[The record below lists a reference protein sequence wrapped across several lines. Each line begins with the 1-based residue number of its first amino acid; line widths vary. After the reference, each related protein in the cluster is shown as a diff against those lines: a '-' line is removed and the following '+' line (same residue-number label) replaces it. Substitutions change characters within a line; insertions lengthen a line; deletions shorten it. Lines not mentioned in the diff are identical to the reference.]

1 MSATTATA
9 PLSPATPGTGVAA
22 LPRARFTELLH
33 LDTLRAASLAE
44 IDAAAA
50 LQHRVDRKYL
60 IPASSA
66 ARLIAQLA
74 ATHHVLDIHG
84 RRTTA
89 YRTTYFDTPHL
100 AAWRAHI
107 QGRRR
112 RWKVRT
118 RLYAEDRLCR
128 MEVKTKDGR
137 GATVKHALTVDADAY
152 GRLERGTEAAAFVD
166 GVLRDSGIDVTA
178 ADLAPAG
185 EVCYLRA
192 ALADLEA
199 GTRLTL
205 DGALACH
212 RDDRTAAL
220 DPGYVLVETKGTAR
234 PAPADRHLLGLG
246 ARPVSLS
253 KYIVGL
259 SLLVPGL
266 PDNHVRRL
274 ARTRFHTGPRT
285 ETPPMARI
293 GRNTFA

>member
-1 MSATTATA
+1 VTVTSAVPPEAGTA
-9 PLSPATPGTGVAA
+9 V
-22 LPRARFTELLH
+22 LPRARFTELLQ
-33 LDTLRAASLAE
+33 LDTLRPASLAE

-60 IPASSA
+60 VPAHSA
-66 ARLIAQLA
+66 ARLMSQLA

-89 YRTTYFDTPHL
+89 YRSTYFDTPHL
-100 AAWRAHI
+100 TAWRAHI

-137 GATVKHALTVDADAY
+137 GATVKHAHTVDADAY
-152 GRLERGTEAAAFVD
+152 GRLETGTEAAGFVD
-166 GVLRDSGIDVTA
+166 SVLADSGVDVTA
-178 ADLAPAG
+178 ADLVPAG
-185 EVCYLRA
+185 EICYLRA
-192 ALADLEA
+192 ALADLDA

-205 DGALACH
+205 DGLLTCH
-212 RDDRTAAL
+212 RNGRTAAL
-220 DPGYVLVETKGTAR
+220 DPGYVLVETKGSAR

-253 KYIVGL
+253 KYVVGI

-266 PDNHVRRL
+266 PDNGVRRL
-274 ARTRFHTGPRT
+274 ARTRFHASPRPGT
-285 ETPPMARI
+285 LATRT
-293 GRNTFA
+293 GRNTSA